1 MKVKKIITRIISLA
15 LACTACLLTACTS
28 CASCNGNNPSSSS
41 GNGVGESIG
50 YIVKDGVSE
59 YTILTPEE
67 LDDNLKVAVADL
79 QYGIEETCGYK
90 MPTTTVYDENKKYLS
105 IGKTALYEANK
116 EQIVGDGLGPDELR
130 VLTVGDDVIMAGE
143 TNRAACYAVYDFM
156 EVSFDFKWYTYEDAY
171 IKKSSD
177 IQLLSLDLNAEPELL
192 LRDMFQG
199 PYYYTDL
206 SMYKRCERD
215 RRMRFSY
222 TSEDLYFSSGHNMIG
237 SEEAI
242 LYKLKYVDEHPEW
255 YSRPDKNLGFDGV
268 GQLCLTNEEMT
279 QEFIRRVKE
288 IIVEKWNGERSVFF
302 IGMADDEN
310 YCECENCNA
319 LLAETGAQAGNFIVF
334 ANKVARA
341 INDEWIETVYPGH
354 KITFGMFAYLHNLYP
369 PVRKVDG
376 KYVPTCDKVIMD
388 ENMYVSYAPLLNDF
402 TYSWN
407 DPRNTVISDMLAQWE
422 TVSGGRIVARG
433 YNINCVGYGWLPFN
447 DLLTMGGNYQMV
459 AERGY
464 IGYVEEGG
472 TAYEYP
478 CMQKLKNYISSQ
490 LWWDADSGSVD
501 ELAYEFIDFYYAPV
515 AEEFKAYYRALKQFQ
530 IYQVEKLNLRV
541 VIMNSSYGNAEY
553 WPYDFLME
561 FDEMVEG
568 MLKKIESL
576 KTVDMELYQKYF
588 DRINVEKVWLNFAL
602 CNYYKQYFSDSDFK
616 NRATHVSVYARE
628 YNILNQEWWDKVDAL
643 LA

>member
-1 MKVKKIITRIISLA
+1 MKAKKIILQVLSFA
-15 LACTACLLTACTS
+15 LAGIACFSTACTS
-28 CASCNGNNPSSSS
+28 ASGNNSSTASS
-41 GNGVGESIG
+41 DGIGESIG
-50 YIVKDGVSE
+50 YIVKNGASE
-59 YTILTPEE
+59 YTILIPEE
-67 LDDNLKVAVADL
+67 LDENLKVAVADL
-79 QYGIEETCGYK
+79 QYGIEATCGYK
-90 MPTTTVYDENKKYLS
+90 MQTTTVYDKNKKYLS
-105 IGKTALYEANK
+105 VGKTALYEEN
-116 EQIVGDGLGPDELR
+116 EESLVGDGLGADELR
-130 VLTVGDDVIMAGE
+130 VLTVDDDVIMVGGA
-143 TNRAACYAVYDFM
+143 NRGTCYAVYDFM
-156 EVSFDFKWYTYEDAY
+156 EATFDFKWYTYDDAY
-171 IKKSSD
+171 IKERENIELLELD
-177 IQLLSLDLNAEPELL
+177 INDEPELL
-192 LRDMFQG
+192 IRDMFQG
-199 PYYYTDL
+199 PYWQTDL
-206 SMYKRCERD
+206 GTHKRFERN

-222 TSEDLYFSSGHNMIG
+222 ASEDLYFLSGHNMV
-237 SEEAI
+237 SLI
-242 LYKLKYVDEHPEW
+242 LNKLDYVDEHPEW
-255 YSRPDKNLGFDGV
+255 FSRPDKAMDINGA

-279 QEFIRRVKE
+279 EEFIRRVKE
-288 IIVEKWNGERSVFF
+288 IILEKWNGERSIFF
-302 IGMADDEN
+302 IGMSDNEN
-310 YCECENCNA
+310 YCECEKCNA
-319 LLAETGAQAGNFIVF
+319 LLAETGAQSGNFIVF

-369 PVRKVDG
+369 PVRKVG
-376 KYVPTCDKVIMD
+376 EKYVPTCDKVIMD

-407 DPRNTVISDMLAQWE
+407 DPRNTVVSDMLDQWGA
-422 TVSGGRIVARG
+422 VSGGRILARG

-459 AERGY
+459 ADRGY
-464 IGYVEEGG
+464 IGYIEEGG
-472 TAYEYP
+472 TEYEYP

-541 VIMNSSYGNAEY
+541 VVMNSSYGNAEY

-576 KTVDMELYQKYF
+576 KSVDMNLYQKYF
-588 DRINVEKVWLNFAL
+588 ERINVEKVWLNFAL
-602 CNYYKQYFSDSDFK
+602 CNYYKQYFSDSEFK
-616 NRATHVSVYARE
+616 LRATHTSIYARE

>member
-1 MKVKKIITRIISLA
+1 MKAKKIILRGISIA
-15 LACTACLLTACTS
+15 LACTACFLTAC
-28 CASCNGNNPSSSS
+28 ASCQSNNSSS
-41 GNGVGESIG
+41 GGDVGASIG

-59 YTILTPEE
+59 YTILMPEE

-105 IGKTALYEANK
+105 VGKTALYEENK
-116 EQIVGDGLGPDELR
+116 EQLVGDGLGADELR
-130 VLTVGDDVIMAGE
+130 VLTVGDDVIMVGE
-143 TNRAACYAVYDFM
+143 TNRATCYAVYDFM
-156 EVSFDFKWYTYEDAY
+156 ETTFDFKWYTYEDAY
-171 IKKSSD
+171 IKKASE
-177 IQLLSLDLNAEPELL
+177 IKLLSLDRNDEPELL
-192 LRDMFQG
+192 IRDMFQG
-199 PYYYTDL
+199 PYWQKDL
-206 SMYKRCERD
+206 STYKRFERN

-222 TSEDLYFSSGHNMIG
+222 VMEDLYFSHGHNMLG
-237 SEEAI
+237 EEGAV
-242 LYKLKYVDEHPEW
+242 LSKLSYVEEHPEW
-255 YSRPDKNLGFDGV
+255 FSRPDMATDFNGV

-279 QEFIRRVKE
+279 EEFIRRVKE
-288 IIVEKWNGERSVFF
+288 IIVEKWNDERSIFF
-302 IGMADDEN
+302 IGMGDNEY
-310 YCECENCNA
+310 YCECENCNT
-319 LLAETGAQAGNFIVF
+319 LLAETGSQAGNFIVF
-334 ANKVARA
+334 ANKVVRA
-341 INDEWIETVYPGH
+341 INDEWIEMVHPGH

-369 PVRKVDG
+369 PVRKVGG

-388 ENMYVSYAPLLNDF
+388 KNLYVSYAPLLNDF

-407 DPRNTVISDMLAQWE
+407 DPRNTVISDMLDQWGA
-422 TVSGGRIVARG
+422 VAGSNIVARG

-464 IGYVEEGG
+464 VGYIEEGG
-472 TAYEYP
+472 TLYEYP

-490 LWWDADSGSVD
+490 LWWDANSGSVD
-501 ELAYEFIDFYYAPV
+501 ELAYEFINFYYAPV
-515 AEEFKAYYRALKQFQ
+515 AEEFKVYYRALKQFQ

-541 VIMNSSYGNAEY
+541 MIMSGSYANAEY
-553 WPYDFLME
+553 WPYDFIME

-568 MLKKIESL
+568 MLKKIENL
-576 KTVDMELYQKYF
+576 KSVDMELYQKYF

-602 CNYYKQYFSDSDFK
+602 CNYYKQYFSDSEFK
-616 NRATHVSVYARE
+616 NRVTHVSVYARE